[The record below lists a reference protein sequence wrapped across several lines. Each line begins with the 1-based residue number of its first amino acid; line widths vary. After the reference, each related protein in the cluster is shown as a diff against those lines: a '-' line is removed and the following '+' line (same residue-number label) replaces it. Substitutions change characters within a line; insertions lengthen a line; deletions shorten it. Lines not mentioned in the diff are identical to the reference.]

1 MQKCAVISEFSI
13 FGILAERLESSQAMH
28 GPVLSGWHCDLPA
41 TNGLSMVI
49 TFLCRQGCGNDATQ
63 AG

>member
-1 MQKCAVISEFSI
+1 MQKCVVISEFSI
-13 FGILAERLESSQAMH
+13 FGTGAECLESSQAMR
-28 GPVLSGWHCDLPA
+28 GPVQSGGHCDSPA

>member
-1 MQKCAVISEFSI
+1 MQKCVVISEFSI
-13 FGILAERLESSQAMH
+13 FGIIAERLESSQTMR
-28 GPVLSGWHCDLPA
+28 GPVGLAHCDSPA

-49 TFLCRQGCGNDATQ
+49 TFRCRHGRGNDATQ

>member
-1 MQKCAVISEFSI
+1 MQKCVVISEFSI
-13 FGILAERLESSQAMH
+13 FGMRAKCLESPQAMR
-28 GPVLSGWHCDLPA
+28 GPVLSDRHCDSPA

-49 TFLCRQGCGNDATQ
+49 TFLCRHGCGNDATQ

>member
-1 MQKCAVISEFSI
+1 MQNCAVISEFSI
-13 FGILAERLESSQAMH
+13 FGIIAERLESPQAMR
-28 GPVLSGWHCDLPA
+28 GPVLLGRHCDSPA

-49 TFLCRQGCGNDATQ
+49 TFLCHHGCGNDATQ